1 MATSP
6 LSQKLGRAA
15 LRLCGWRI
23 EGQLPDLDKYVAI
36 GAHHTSNWDFV
47 LFLAVKFALQM
58 QVTWFGKH
66 SIFFWPVGYLW
77 RAWGGVPV
85 ERHHKRNMV
94 DQAVALFR
102 SRQQMALVI
111 SPEGTRKKVER
122 WKTGFYH
129 IATGAGVPIV
139 CGALD
144 FANRRVVLSEPFWPT
159 GNQEADLSTLLAF
172 FKPYVPKHPEC
183 AYNDV

>member
-1 MATSP
+1 MASQT
-6 LSQKLGRAA
+6 LSQRLALACLRA
-15 LRLCGWRI
+15 CGWRI
-23 EGQLPDLDKYVAI
+23 EGSLPELNKYVAI
-36 GAHHTSNWDFV
+36 GAHHTSNWDFA

-66 SIFFWPVGYLW
+66 SIFFWPIGLLW

-94 DQAVALFR
+94 DQAVALFHGR
-102 SRQQMALVI
+102 PQMVLVI
-111 SPEGTRKKVER
+111 SPEGTRKKVTR

-129 IATGAGVPIV
+129 IALGAGVPVV

-144 FANRRVVLSEPFWPT
+144 YAQRRIVLSPPFWLT
-159 GNQEADLSTLLAF
+159 GNEQEDLTALLAF
-172 FKPYVPKHPEC
+172 FHPYIPKYPEC
-183 AYNDV
+183 AYNGE